1 MANKEELRKEGIN
14 FLNYVCKK
22 IKETGELPFDDE
34 EFDHYYLKATKDPTK
49 MTSDEFDDFSIT
61 NYYFYI
67 GLYLDILDSDYNKY
81 ILDFERRSLKLG
93 TILYNICIKEY
104 SIFNSNL
111 KQSMI
116 DIFKRIKEIP
126 KDEEN
131 AKKYIQNLREDIEIK
146 NNFISFDVGLK
157 NIEKQ
162 KKEKD
167 TVSFLLNDKETKNN
181 FIDLCAITLKNIAY
195 LKAINEVRDILIR
208 EFNLKDIKKLEKP
221 TELTTFQT
229 TKKGIEELYEVSITE
244 NPEDLKNSEIGK
256 YLTDFTQIEKID
268 ISAKQKKKIEEQ
280 IKKDKEKYIANLI
293 FENPEKD
300 LYHYRLA
307 SELIKEMRW

>member
-34 EFDHYYLKATKDPTK
+34 EFDHYYLKATKDSTK

-93 TILYNICIKEY
+93 TILYNMCIKEY

>member
-22 IKETGELPFDDE
+22 IKENGELPFEDE
-34 EFDHYYLKATKDPTK
+34 EFDHYYLKATKDPAK
-49 MTSDEFDDFSIT
+49 MTSDEFDKFSIT

-67 GLYLDILDSDYNKY
+67 GIYLDMLDSDYNKY

-93 TILYNICIKEY
+93 TILYNMCIKEY

-256 YLTDFTQIEKID
+256 YLTDFTQIAKIEK
-268 ISAKQKKKIEEQ
+268 SAKKKKKIEEQ